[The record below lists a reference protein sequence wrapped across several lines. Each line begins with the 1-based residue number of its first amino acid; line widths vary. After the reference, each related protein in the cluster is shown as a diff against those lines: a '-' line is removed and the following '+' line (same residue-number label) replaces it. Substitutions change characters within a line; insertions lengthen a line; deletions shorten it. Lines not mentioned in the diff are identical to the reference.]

1 MKLAILSREPKSY
14 STQRLVEAAAARGHE
29 AIIIDHLQCNL
40 VLEKGQPGIIY
51 QGQELEGFDAII
63 PRIGASVTFY
73 GTAVVRQF
81 EMMKV
86 RTAVDSQA
94 IVRSRDKLRS
104 MQILSRAGVGMPKT
118 AFTNNSADVP
128 AMISQV
134 GGAPVIIKLLEGT
147 QGLGVVLAESVKAAQ
162 SGIEAFHNLKAR
174 IIVQE
179 FIAESKGAD
188 LRAFVVDGEVV
199 GAMKRQGKEG
209 EFRSN
214 LHRGGVG
221 TLVKLSRTEKAAAL
235 LATKALGLGIA
246 GVDMLQSKR
255 GPLVLEVNSSPGLE
269 GIEKATGQD
278 IAGRII
284 DYTTNLAG
292 KKKPKPKVKKGN
304 IQAVDAQSDL
314 PIGR

>member
-29 AIIIDHLQCNL
+29 AVIIDHLQCNL

-51 QGQELEGFDAII
+51 QGQELEGFEAII

-128 AMISQV
+128 AMINQV

-162 SGIEAFHNLKAR
+162 SVIEAFHNLKAR

-221 TLVKLSRTEKAAAL
+221 TLVKLSRAEKAAAL

-284 DYTTNLAG
+284 EYTAALASR
-292 KKKPKPKVKKGN
+292 KKAKPKPKKGAA
-304 IQAVDAQSDL
+304 QAVDAQSDV
-314 PIGR
+314 PGGQ